1 MIAAIQSGT
10 GAGLTIRLDG
20 REEGL
25 AFGGVGAVSAG
36 GPSRSEARRL

>member
-1 MIAAIQSGT
+1 MTAAIQSGT

-25 AFGGVGAVSAG
+25 ALGGIGAVSASG
-36 GPSRSEARRL
+36 SSRSEARRL